1 MRQIVIV
8 ATAVV
13 ALLGASAMIADVPQK
28 IEAAATSSEIDIM
41 QMTRDAKDLPIERF
55 DAI

>member
-8 ATAVV
+8 TAAVV
-13 ALLGASAMIADVPQK
+13 ALLGASAMIADVPRK
-28 IEAAATSSEIDIM
+28 VEAAVTSSEIDIM

>member
-8 ATAVV
+8 TTAVV

-28 IEAAATSSEIDIM
+28 VEAAATSSEIDIT